1 MANHELKKAN
11 AKATKAISLVDRE
24 LLATK
29 EGRKAFVC
37 AAYSLG
43 VALGFSILVMFLPDP
58 EGVEKAE
65 KMITIFHA
73 FSLSLLV
80 YAAIAIL
87 GMMFMR
93 PVLKQVMI
101 LLNWFAFPTVA
112 YVFVSDLYHMMVAQ

>member
-1 MANHELKKAN
+1 MGKQLKGD
-11 AKATKAISLVDRE
+11 AKIKLVDRE

-29 EGRKAFVC
+29 EGRKAFAC

-65 KMITIFHA
+65 RMITIFHA

-80 YAAIAIL
+80 YAAIAIF
-87 GMMFMR
+87 GMMFMK
-93 PVLKQVMI
+93 PILKQLMI

-112 YVFVSDLYHMMVAQ
+112 YVFISDLYNMMVAK

>member
-1 MANHELKKAN
+1 MANKELKKAGKV
-11 AKATKAISLVDRE
+11 ALVDRE
-24 LLATK
+24 LLASK
-29 EGRKAFVC
+29 DGRKAFVC

-65 KMITIFHA
+65 RMIQIFHA

-80 YAAIAIL
+80 YSAVAIFA
-87 GMMFMR
+87 MKFMR
-93 PVLKQVMI
+93 TMIKQVMI

-112 YVFVSDLYHMMVAQ
+112 YVFVSDLYNMMVAQ